1 MKQKIRIFLRFPGTI
16 TAAIALLFMCLVT
29 TAAADK
35 SSVTIDVPETAA
47 KGTEITIKVTAAHD
61 ANNFLH
67 YTNWLYIM
75 INDNEVARWDYSWRK
90 RPEGKTFTKEITYT
104 VIEPVEI
111 KAEANCNIHGSEGP
125 QTVKL
130 SVTDN

>member
-1 MKQKIRIFLRFPGTI
+1 MKLQRTIFFRYLKLA
-16 TAAIALLFMCLVT
+16 TASFALLIVCLVT
-29 TAAADK
+29 TVSADK
-35 SSVTIDVPETAA
+35 SSVTIDAPKTAIR
-47 KGTEITIKVTAAHD
+47 GTEITIKVTATHD

-75 INDNEVARWDYSWRK
+75 VNDKEVARWDYSWRK

-104 VIEPVEI
+104 VTEPVEI

-125 QTVKL
+125 QIVNIA
-130 SVTDN
+130 VTEN

>member
-1 MKQKIRIFLRFPGTI
+1 MKRVEKIFLRNLGVA
-16 TAAIALLFMCLVT
+16 TASLVLLFTCLVT
-29 TAAADK
+29 AVSADK
-35 SSVTIDVPETAA
+35 SSVIIVAPETAA

-90 RPEGKTFTKEITYT
+90 RPEEKTFTKEITYT

-125 QTVKL
+125 QTVKIT
-130 SVTDN
+130 VTEN